1 MPFKMKGWSGNQS
14 PVKQN
19 PRTNLADVQKNLK
32 DIQKN
37 ISNTLSGIGTKVRKH
52 VKPQSKSSG
61 FGLTNAEKAQ
71 AKKLGISEYQWKTGT
86 GINASTR
93 HKKRMFEKKHGLGK
107 HAEKTTSKVL
117 KYPDEKDEIT
127 DFLTNELTYAGAED
141 HGYKF
146 GTWGVPE
153 LWEKTGSYRAPG
165 TKPIWDPSRGGPEQ
179 PVTEDVQYHHLG
191 KVYSSLSEAE
201 AAQEKA
207 GGMDVITPTID
218 GEKATQNEVVEYM
231 DRLNAPT
238 EVDYGTGATTKDWK
252 QESSTGWSLHELT
265 QERKNFE
272 VGSAEYKKIQDAIN
286 AAYKDKKYYSFMR
299 PSKDAVEGKYY
310 QSSYQR
316 GIGVIK
322 YQFKDGK
329 YTPINEE
336 EQRKHDAAKKIK

>member
-1 MPFKMKGWSGNQS
+1 MSVPFKMKGWSGNQS

-19 PRTNLADVQKNLK
+19 PRTNLADIQKNLG

-37 ISNTLSGIGTKVRKH
+37 ISNTLNGIGTKIRKH

-86 GINASTR
+86 GISATTR
-93 HKKRMFEKKHGLGK
+93 HKKRMFEKKHKLGK

-127 DFLTNELTYAGAED
+127 DFPLTNDLTYAGAED

-153 LWEKTGSYRAPG
+153 LWEKTGDYRAPG

-179 PVTEDVQYHHLG
+179 PVTEGVQYHHLG
-191 KVYSSLSEAE
+191 KAYSSLSEAK

-207 GGMDVITPTID
+207 GGKDAITPTID
-218 GEKATQNEVVEYM
+218 GEKISENKKE
-231 DRLNAPT
+231 
-238 EVDYGTGATTKDWK
+238 EVDYGAGATTKDWK
-252 QESSTGWSLHELT
+252 HESSTGWSLHELT
-265 QERKNFE
+265 QERKNLE
-272 VGSAEYKKIQDAIN
+272 VGSAEYDKIQKAIN
-286 AAYKDKKYYSFMR
+286 AAYKAGPPAENKTESKKIQ
-299 PSKDAVEGKYY
+299 AL
-310 QSSYQR
+310 
-316 GIGVIK
+316 
-322 YQFKDGK
+322 
-329 YTPINEE
+329 
-336 EQRKHDAAKKIK
+336 RKAAKEGSFIDPDGSRAQAELDKLLGEID